1 VGGGGLTSACLWV
14 AEGAVNSLDWEGSK
28 DVVVAIGMSSS
39 VAAVAAEGA
48 GVFMA
53 FSVMAAL
60 NFGGAR
66 GMLADAGDGARAAVC
81 STG

>member
-1 VGGGGLTSACLWV
+1 MTSACCWA
-14 AEGAVNSLDWEGSK
+14 AEGPVISVDWEGSK

-48 GVFMA
+48 GVCMA
-53 FSVMAAL
+53 FSAIAAL
-60 NFGGAR
+60 NLGWAR
-66 GMLADAGDGARAAVC
+66 DMLADAGDGAGAAVC